1 VSFFFDLTLCFNEIY
16 GMGNAVRQKLLQYTD
31 VEISPCSSHFFLIF
45 FWFVF
50 LLPKTLKLLH
60 VPICWTLRVIQKRTV
75 LTKLDIYVFI
85 VNKQN
90 EIVSEMKYCYDK
102 II

>member
-1 VSFFFDLTLCFNEIY
+1 
-16 GMGNAVRQKLLQYTD
+16 MGNAVRQKLLQYTD

-45 FWFVF
+45 WGFVF
-50 LLPKTLKLLH
+50 LLSKTFKLLR
-60 VPICWTLRVIQKRTV
+60 VPTCWTLRVIQKRTV

-90 EIVSEMKYCYDK
+90 EIVSKMKYCYDK